1 MKRFLTLMVCLVA
14 IATAYGQNNYYWY
27 YNEQIPLIPDDS
39 QYFIVYDNQE
49 IGDII
54 NDNDNAQDVVNSGA
68 ISLPTVQILTSKS
81 ETYKKWKWALIS
93 KTLKESIENNHQLI
107 YTANSYK
114 MEDGTL
120 VGVSN
125 FFYVKLRNE
134 DDVAILKEEAEKYG
148 VDVIGYSAPLWYVL
162 MCTNNENG
170 NAVVMANIFKETNLF
185 AASEPNL
192 MSDITL
198 NESGDDIV
206 PREYQQDNKTG
217 IEIDNIESII
227 KIDNNSLNIKIDS
240 NLLGNTIECA
250 LYDTNGKLKLSKDF
264 PHNTDNIYIDLTTLL
279 QGIYIC
285 VVQIDGNKI
294 FSFKFVK

>member
-1 MKRFLTLMVCLVA
+1 MKKQDVIMKRFLTLMVCIVA
-14 IATAYGQNNYYWY
+14 IATAYGQDTYYWY
-27 YNEQIPLIPDDS
+27 YNEQVPLIPDDS

-114 MEDGTL
+114 MEDGNL

-134 DDVAILKEEAEKYG
+134 DDVAILKEESEKYG

-170 NAVVMANIFKETNLF
+170 NAVVMAN
-185 AASEPNL
+185 AA
-192 MSDITL
+192 TA
-198 NESGDDIV
+198 
-206 PREYQQDNKTG
+206 
-217 IEIDNIESII
+217 
-227 KIDNNSLNIKIDS
+227 S
-240 NLLGNTIECA
+240 NLKNPLKTSLVAFLFMLGISLFYFSLFDSFGSRVYSNHVS
-250 LYDTNGKLKLSKDF
+250 LL
-264 PHNTDNIYIDLTTLL
+264 HN
-279 QGIYIC
+279 C
-285 VVQIDGNKI
+285 
-294 FSFKFVK
+294 